1 MPATNS
7 SRDARMVPI
16 AAEAAPTRRA
26 GQIPASALKYC
37 YRLT

>member
-26 GQIPASALKYC
+26 GQERQAPSSIAIA
-37 YRLT
+37 